1 MAIENKA
8 GANAQDEI
16 KPQGSENADKTQAP
30 ELNLHLRGQEK
41 LATSH
46 HGSEATPEENK
57 IRTALTQS
65 LSELTLVDGH
75 KLARRA
81 DGHVYGTELK
91 HILAGLPLEQLE
103 AVKKKFAEKTGET
116 LDTAALDKIKDFSP
130 QVAARIKTHEDRQDK
145 TAYPHL
151 VTRYGSPD
159 MESWLKIKERSKEDR
174 ELLSLALNDKRSTG
188 EDRKLATIG
197 INKNRADLT
206 AAALQNSPEIKQEVL
221 EEKIAAAVIAAADE
235 KEVGIR
241 IPDKDGIQAILES
254 LPPETVRRIDEASAK
269 LRGEPLRD
277 EVKKL
282 LNTGFY
288 SAMVGSGQYELVS
301 RYFERQSASDEA
313 GQIRSAMESL
323 DRAYLGKFHRQHGPT
338 ERAEQDILKTVA
350 VMTVAD
356 RERVNRELTQNKGMS
371 LEDLSNHPRMS
382 KAAQDTLKVLLST
395 DQKGRGADEINAMLD
410 IAQKEKRLDILKL
423 ALRLAPDETREDIR
437 THRQDSLVKTF
448 TEGTIFK
455 DYYKKNVVDYI
466 NEGKMSLSTL
476 IAGNTKFLYELSNT
490 KEIDRLVENASPEER
505 ARYKN
510 DPEYKKRV
518 DESLDN
524 AARVWFG
531 YESAIWKA
539 KLKDDEG
546 LTVSML
552 KLGGP
557 EIFGHRPTRAEWSKT
572 LDEKFGPKEFE
583 HFKNNPSDLARF
595 EKDLNI
601 VFSKNERQE
610 LMGRLKEKLGADNF
624 EDGAMKANRSIGELI
639 ANAKSPVEKAQALYM
654 PATQENLP
662 QLKAAIEANWKVGSP
677 ERTLADYVYA
687 RLSQGDNGKY
697 DPMEKVALA
706 NLVPDKPI
714 ESIRAIEAALKEN
727 PARILDAS
735 KNDAALIESAFTKAM
750 DKAGIHKT
758 YDELGNLITDY
769 QAPYRSLFTTGRL
782 DLSHRLDLVSGMQ
795 NKRDLLV
802 QDATPEEIAKLKNP
816 VPNLEEIKLQL
827 KALGSGEQKDLSLK
841 VLSQEGYSVAD
852 MARAFVLGDR
862 ESWVG
867 QKLDHYLGTDA
878 SKITSTLQSLPR
890 EQASKVALEYFA
902 KYGTLMSQDLLS
914 KVAPADR
921 LLMRQALSNFELPP
935 NQLAMMAR
943 QERDGSSGARPFD
956 WLSTFLD
963 YSSPGAKE
971 SNDALISMIA
981 HKRDLL
987 EAHDP
992 KAAREFEDGLKSYL
1006 SAEENHASTKRV
1018 LWALAMPIQAGGW
1031 TGAAY
1036 LIGKNLPWVT
1046 AVLSAKM
1053 LGKAQALSTLAV
1065 NRAILGP
1072 KQYTTMDAALD
1083 LGAMPFASIK
1093 ATYLQL
1099 GKRGLGQLGMRPG
1112 AHVAAEAG
1120 TTAIAASAA
1129 STILTGL
1136 P

>member
-8 GANAQDEI
+8 GEKSGVNEQPDAAVQADAAAKAQALDI
-16 KPQGSENADKTQAP
+16 
-30 ELNLHLRGQEK
+30 NLHLRGG
-41 LATSH
+41 ASR
-46 HGSEATPEENK
+46 TPDETK
-57 IRTALTQS
+57 IRSALTES
-65 LSELTLVDGH
+65 ISELTLVDGH
-75 KLARRA
+75 KLARKA

-91 HILAGLPLEQLE
+91 HVLANLPLEQLE
-103 AVKKKFAEKTGET
+103 AVKKKFEEKTGGK
-116 LDTAALDKIKDFSP
+116 LDVAALDKIKDFSP
-130 QVAARIKTHEDRQDK
+130 QIADRIKAHEDHK
-145 TAYPHL
+145 NNTAYPHL
-151 VTRYGSPD
+151 ATRYGSPD
-159 MESWLKIKERSKEDR
+159 MESWLKIKAQVKDDR
-174 ELLSLALNDKRSTG
+174 EQLALALNDNRTP
-188 EDRKLATIG
+188 EDDRKLATIG
-197 INKNRADLT
+197 INKNRGDLT
-206 AAALQNSPEIKQEVL
+206 SAAVQNSPQIKQEVL

-254 LPPETVRRIDEASAK
+254 LPPETVRRIDEASEK

-282 LNTGFY
+282 LNTGLY
-288 SAMVGSGQYELVS
+288 SAMVGGGQYELVS

-313 GQIRSAMESL
+313 GQIRAAMESL

-350 VMTVAD
+350 VMSAAD
-356 RERVNRELTQNKGMS
+356 KERVDKELTQNKGMS

-395 DQKGRGADEINAMLD
+395 DQNGRGADQINAMLD
-410 IAQKEKRLDILKL
+410 IAQKERRLDILKL
-423 ALRLAPDETREDIR
+423 ALRLAPENTRDDIR
-437 THRQDSLVKTF
+437 EHRQDSLVKTF

-476 IAGNTKFLYELSNT
+476 IAGNTKFLYELTNT

-505 ARYKN
+505 AKYKN
-510 DPEYKKRV
+510 DPDYRKRV
-518 DESLDN
+518 DETLDN

-546 LTVSML
+546 LTVAML

-572 LDEKFGPKEFE
+572 LEEKFGPKEFE
-583 HFKNNPSDLARF
+583 HFKNNPTDLARF
-595 EKDLNI
+595 EKDLHI
-601 VFSKNERQE
+601 VFSKGEKME
-610 LMGRLKEKLGADNF
+610 LMARLKEKLGADTF
-624 EDGAMKANRSIGELI
+624 EDGATRANRSIGDLI
-639 ANAKSPVEKAQALYM
+639 AYAKTPVEKAQALYT
-654 PATQENLP
+654 PISQEDVP
-662 QLKAAIEANWKVGSP
+662 RLKAAMETSWKAGSP
-677 ERTLADYVYA
+677 ERILGEYVLT
-687 RLSQGDNGKY
+687 RLGQGDNAKY

-714 ESIRAIEAALKEN
+714 ESVRAIEAALKEN
-727 PARILDAS
+727 PGRILDAN

-758 YDELGNLITDY
+758 YDELGNLVLDY

-802 QDATPEEIAKLKNP
+802 QDATAEEIAKLKNP
-816 VPNLEEIKLQL
+816 VPNLEELKLQM
-827 KALGSGEQKDLSLK
+827 KALGTGEQKELSLK

-852 MARAFVLGDR
+852 MARSFVLGDR

-867 QKLDHYLGTDA
+867 QKLDHYLGADA
-878 SKITSTLQSLPR
+878 SKITDTLQSLPR
-890 EQASKVALEYFA
+890 EQASKVALEYFT
-902 KYGTLMSQDLLS
+902 KYGTLMSQDLLA

-935 NQLAMMAR
+935 NQIAMMAR

-992 KAAREFEDGLKSYL
+992 KAAREFEQGLKSYL
-1006 SAEENHASTKRV
+1006 SAEENHADTKRV

-1099 GKRGLGQLGMRPG
+1099 GKRGLGHLGMKPG
-1112 AHVAAEAG
+1112 THLAAEAG
-1120 TTAIAASAA
+1120 TTAIAATAA

>member
-8 GANAQDEI
+8 G
-16 KPQGSENADKTQAP
+16 DKTQDEQKSHSPEQVQTP
-30 ELNLHLRGQEK
+30 ELNLHLRGLEK
-41 LATSH
+41 LATSP
-46 HGSEATPEENK
+46 HGSQAMPEETK

-65 LSELTLVDGH
+65 IAELTLVDGT
-75 KLARRA
+75 KLARKA

-91 HILAGLPLEQLE
+91 HVLAGLPLEQLE
-103 AVKKKFAEKTGET
+103 VVKKKFEEKTGDK
-116 LDTAALDKIKDFSP
+116 LDIAAIDKIKDFSP
-130 QVAARIKTHEDRQDK
+130 QVAARIQAHEERK
-145 TAYPHL
+145 ERLAYPHM

-159 MESWLKIKERSKEDR
+159 MESWIKIKEHARADR
-174 ELLSLALNDKRSTG
+174 DLLALALNEKRTTEDDK
-188 EDRKLATIG
+188 KLATIG
-197 INKNRADLT
+197 IEKNRGDLT
-206 AAALQNSPEIKQEVL
+206 SAAIGNSPQIKQEVL
-221 EEKIAAAVIAAADE
+221 EEKIAAAVLAAADE
-235 KEVGIR
+235 REVGIR

-282 LNTGFY
+282 LNSGVY
-288 SAMVGSGQYELVS
+288 SAIVGGGQYELVS

-313 GQIRSAMESL
+313 GQIRASMESL
-323 DRAYLGKFHRQHGPT
+323 DRAYLGKIHRQHGPT

-350 VMTVAD
+350 VMSAAD
-356 RERVNRELTQNKGMS
+356 KERVNRELTQNKGMS

-382 KAAQDTLKVLLST
+382 KAAQDTLKVLLTT
-395 DQKGRGADEINAMLD
+395 DQNGRGADQINAILD
-410 IAQKEKRLDILKL
+410 IAQSEKRLDILKL
-423 ALRLAPDETREDIR
+423 ALRLAPDNTRDDIR

-476 IAGNTKFLYELSNT
+476 IAGNTKFLYELTNT
-490 KEIDRLVENASPEER
+490 KEIDRLVENASPEDR
-505 ARYKN
+505 AKYKN
-510 DPEYKKRV
+510 DPEYRKRV

-583 HFKNNPSDLARF
+583 HFKNNPTDLARF

-601 VFSKNERQE
+601 VFSKGERME
-610 LMGRLKEKLGADNF
+610 LMARLKEKLGADNF
-624 EDGAMKANRSIGELI
+624 DDGALRANRTIGELV
-639 ANAKSPVEKAQALYM
+639 ANARTPVEKAQALYM
-654 PATQENLP
+654 PSAAENLP
-662 QLKAAIEANWKVGSP
+662 NLKSAIEANWKVGTP
-677 ERTLADYVYA
+677 ERTLADYVYT
-687 RLSQGDNGKY
+687 RLSQGENAKY

-727 PARILDAS
+727 PALILDPNKS
-735 KNDAALIESAFTKAM
+735 DAALIESAFTKAM

-758 YDELGNLITDY
+758 YDELGNVITDY
-769 QAPYRSLFTTGRL
+769 QAPYRSLFTTGHL
-782 DLSHRLDLVSGMQ
+782 DLNHRLDLVSGMQ

-816 VPNLEEIKLQL
+816 VPNLDELKLQL
-827 KALGSGEQKDLSLK
+827 KALGSGEQKELSLK

-867 QKLDHYLGTDA
+867 QKMDHYLGADA
-878 SKITSTLQSLPR
+878 SKITETLQSLPR
-890 EQASKVALEYFA
+890 EQASKVALEYFT
-902 KYGTLMSQDLLS
+902 KYGTLMSQDLLA

-935 NQLAMMAR
+935 NQIAMMAR

-956 WLSTFLD
+956 WLTTFLD

-992 KAAREFEDGLKSYL
+992 KAAKEFEDGLKSYL

-1053 LGKAQALSTLAV
+1053 LGKAQAFSTLAV

-1093 ATYLQL
+1093 ATYFQL

-1112 AHVAAEAG
+1112 ANLAAEVG